1 MRMLYLRLT
10 LILMVIVV
18 CYGSKVSV
26 GFAQTPATTT
36 DLPRSQ
42 TKAVSVPQPK
52 PTRQSLLQGFQT
64 LYITSETRFFE
75 AEVLQKELYQNK
87 LWNQWSLTV
96 VDDVLSADMVITID
110 RPALTFDYVF
120 KLVDQKNQ
128 IVVCAG
134 KKIAFDGVRAA
145 RGIADQVVKCIKES
159 NRLIP
164 QENQRDKNNK

>member
-1 MRMLYLRLT
+1 
-10 LILMVIVV
+10 
-18 CYGSKVSV
+18 
-26 GFAQTPATTT
+26 
-36 DLPRSQ
+36 
-42 TKAVSVPQPK
+42 
-52 PTRQSLLQGFQT
+52 
-64 LYITSETRFFE
+64 
-75 AEVLQKELYQNK
+75 
-87 LWNQWSLTV
+87 
-96 VDDVLSADMVITID
+96 MVITID

-134 KKIAFDGVRAA
+134 KKVAFDGVRAA